1 MIYPNNYENKVSFNE
16 IRELLKSHCQSN
28 MGRERVDAITFLTQH
43 QEVNRQ
49 QYQTREF
56 ITMTETV
63 DELPP
68 MDFFDLRESF
78 HRMKIEGTYLEEN
91 QMWDLKRS
99 LDTLHAFI
107 AIIRK
112 KDDETDYPALAE
124 LSNGVFTFH
133 AVTRRIEQILDKYGK
148 VKDEASAELS
158 RLRHELRRAE
168 GSVGRTLHKI
178 LSSVKAEGLVE
189 QDVNPTFRDGR
200 LVIPVSPALKRR
212 IKGIVHDESATGKTV
227 FIEPAE
233 VVEANNMIRELEAD
247 ERREVIRIL
256 QEFTNMLRPN
266 TPELLRA
273 WSFLAD
279 LEYTRAKAQL
289 ARQIGGITPRVD
301 SHAILDWT
309 MAQHPLLALN
319 LKAHGRKVVPLE
331 IALGTK
337 KTLGKEQRILI
348 ISGPNAG
355 GKSVC
360 LKTVG
365 LLQYML
371 QCGLPVPLG
380 ENSKCGMFQSIFI
393 DIGDEQSID
402 DDLSTYSSH
411 LLNMKN
417 MMRSCSHASLLLIDE
432 FGGGTEP
439 AIGGAMAEAILS
451 RFHQKGT
458 FGVITT
464 HYQNLKHFADGHEG
478 VVNGAMLYDRHQ
490 MQPLFQLQIGNPGS
504 SFAVE
509 IARKIGIPED
519 VINDASQIVGQ
530 DYIDADKYLQDI
542 VRDKRY
548 WEGKR
553 QNIHQQ
559 EKQMQ
564 QTIARYEDEV
574 TDLHQQRR
582 DIIRKAREEAQQIIA
597 DANARIEATI
607 REIRE
612 AQAEKERTREA
623 RSDLQEFKD
632 ALADESIMNGTNDVE
647 AIEKKMRQIEE
658 RRKRKAE
665 RKAKKA
671 TQAQSALSSGNAGI
685 STSTSSSTN
694 TTASGMNQ
702 GSTSKGEP
710 EIVPGIFVRIKGQ
723 TSAGRVETIDGKRVT
738 VVFGTMRTIVDIK
751 RLVPSEP
758 PKQESLQQ
766 VATYLS
772 KETRD
777 DMHQRKLNF
786 HQDIDVRG
794 MRGDEA
800 LQAVSYYIDDAIL
813 VGASRVR
820 ILHGTGNGILR
831 TLIRQYLKTIPS
843 ITSARDEH
851 VQFGGAG
858 ITIVEF
864 N

>member
-1 MIYPNNYENKVSFNE
+1 
-16 IRELLKSHCQSN
+16 
-28 MGRERVDAITFLTQH
+28 MGRERVDAVTFLTQAA
-43 QEVNRQ
+43 EINRQ
-49 QYQTREF
+49 QLHTEEF
-56 ITMTETV
+56 IRLMETE
-63 DELPP
+63 DEVPQ
-68 MDFFDLRESF
+68 MDFFDLRDSIQ
-78 HRMKIEGTYLEEN
+78 RIRIDGTYLEES

-107 AIIRK
+107 AIIRRGERK
-112 KDDETDYPALAE
+112 EGYGKHEEVERAEKAGRYEGSDYPT
-124 LSNGVFTFH
+124 LSLLSDGVFTFH
-133 AVTRRIEQILDKYGK
+133 NVTRRIEQILDKYGK
-148 VKDEASAELS
+148 VKDEASPDLS
-158 RLRHELRRAE
+158 RIRHELRRAE
-168 GSVGRTLHKI
+168 GSVGRALQKI

-200 LVIPVSPALKRR
+200 LVIPVSPTLKRR

-227 FIEPAE
+227 FIEPTE

-247 ERREVIRIL
+247 EKRETIRIL
-256 QEFTNMLRPN
+256 QEFTNMIRPY
-266 TPELLRA
+266 TTELLRA
-273 WSFLAD
+273 WKFLAD
-279 LEYTRAKAQL
+279 LEFTRSKAL
-289 ARQIGGITPRVD
+289 FCHQINGITPTVLQ
-301 SHAILDWT
+301 HPIIDWT
-309 MAQHPLLALN
+309 LAQHPLLAIN
-319 LKAHGRKVVPLE
+319 LKAHGRKIVPLE
-331 IALGTK
+331 IALGTRK
-337 KTLGKEQRILI
+337 IYGKEQRILI

-360 LKTVG
+360 LKTVA
-365 LLQYML
+365 LLQYMM
-371 QCGLPVPLG
+371 QCGLPVPIG
-380 ENSKCGMFQSIFI
+380 DNSKCGIFNSLFI
-393 DIGDEQSID
+393 DIGDEQSFD

-417 MMRSCSHASLLLIDE
+417 MMRSCSQQSLLLIDE

-458 FGVITT
+458 FAVITT

-530 DYIDADKYLQDI
+530 EYIDADKYLLDI
-542 VRDKRY
+542 VRDKKY

-582 DIIRKAREEAQQIIA
+582 DIIKKAREEAQQIIA

-623 RSDLQEFKD
+623 RMDLQEFRD
-632 ALADESIMNGTNDVE
+632 ALADESTLNDSDDVA
-647 AIEKKMRQIEE
+647 AIEKKMKQIEE

-665 RKAKKA
+665 RKAKKKNEMFA
-671 TQAQSALSSGNAGI
+671 SSDDSQNVNNNVNTSGFASPTQVIAN
-685 STSTSSSTN
+685 
-694 TTASGMNQ
+694 
-702 GSTSKGEP
+702 SKDSNVEVGQTC
-710 EIVPGIFVRIKGQ
+710 RIKGQ
-723 TSAGRVETIDGKRVT
+723 TSVGVLESIDGKRAT
-738 VVFGTMRTIVDIK
+738 VLFGTMRTIVDMK
-751 RLVPSEP
+751 RLVPAEK
-758 PKQESLQQ
+758 PKNESIMQ

-800 LQAVSYYIDDAIL
+800 LTAVSYYIDDAIL

-831 TLIRQYLKTIPS
+831 TLIRQYLKTISS
-843 ITSARDEH
+843 ISSARDEH

-858 ITIVEF
+858 ITVVEF
-864 N
+864 K